1 MKPVTLLAVCVVLLV
16 MAVPSAI
23 ANNAPD
29 DEDWK
34 NDALRTAVFRG
45 EYKAAIHVRYHEKLA
60 SKYGESDE
68 QWRWASIV
76 LGVLAFAG
84 PFVFKISREWAS
96 VAKAAWY
103 VAGLVALL
111 VAIYA
116 TFNGAADRFN
126 REALQEQRWNDL
138 HASWEK
144 LLRER
149 DEIPREELKARVDQL
164 ASQEKAIEGAEQPG
178 EAGPELLAAQKEEDH
193 FRGLD
198 KQASK

>member
-149 DEIPREELKARVDQL
+149 DEIPRGT
-164 ASQEKAIEGAEQPG
+164 EGTGGPIGVPG
-178 EAGPELLAAQKEEDH
+178 ESNRRSRAARGGRPRIARCPE
-193 FRGLD
+193 RGGSL
-198 KQASK
+198 QGLR